1 MQKFSIDLSFSSEG
15 LEGKSYKKSL
25 DVENDLDR
33 DGWDYLAAHMFREC
47 QKETLYRT
55 HRQDLPKF
63 EGFSDAGE
71 WSPSQAAV
79 SDLTRW
85 AAHTNTA
92 EAWFQIQNA
101 FFETAHLL
109 AQSRAY
115 NDIETEE
122 ADKERRLL
130 IHLVKIQFFNS
141 ASYLISKVEDL
152 FLQLLFVSSGCS
164 LIPTVDVH
172 KADWEKEITRGAIHK
187 GLKSRKSQL
196 RCGRFWKSNAYLD
209 ALSDEEYRT
218 IRSVFKKLGSAK
230 SVRTIREY
238 RNEIAHRGLPAV
250 DYPDFSP
257 VFRFPKKQGQV
268 TSLGFGGRAKVK
280 YHFLE
285 LYEDAVSAMK
295 HIETQLRM
303 IKAIPVLTPT

>member
-1 MQKFSIDLSFSSEG
+1 VPEG
-15 LEGKSYKKSL
+15 NVVP
-25 DVENDLDR
+25 D
-33 DGWDYLAAHMFREC
+33 A
-47 QKETLYRT
+47 
-55 HRQDLPKF
+55 RQDLPKF
-63 EGFSDAGE
+63 EGFSDASE

-122 ADKERRLL
+122 ADEDRRLV

-141 ASYLISKVEDL
+141 ASHLITKVEDL
-152 FLQLLFVSSGCS
+152 FLQLLFVNSGCS

-187 GLKSRKSQL
+187 GLKARKSQL
-196 RCGRFWKSNAYLD
+196 RCGRFRKSNAYLD
-209 ALSDEEYRT
+209 ALSDEDYRT
-218 IRSVFKKLGSAK
+218 IRGVVKRLGSAK
-230 SVRTIREY
+230 SARTIREY

-250 DYPDFSP
+250 DYPGFSP
-257 VFRFPKKQGQV
+257 AFRFPKKHGQG
-268 TSLGFGGRAKVK
+268 TTLGVGGRAKVK

-285 LYEDAVSAMK
+285 LYEDAVAAMK
-295 HIETQLRM
+295 HLEKQLRM
-303 IKAIPVLTPT
+303 IKAIPVLTPS